1 MKGTFVDT
9 SFLLALLL
17 RRDAYHE
24 RALAWQ
30 QATIGEV
37 VTTEYVLTEFVDA
50 LSAEPVRGAAVEAV
64 SEFRAARETRM
75 IAASTTL
82 LDQGRDFFAT
92 HRDKRWSLT
101 DSISFLVMRR
111 EGISDALTSDH
122 HFEQA
127 GFRALLRSDPP

>member
-1 MKGTFVDT
+1 MSSIFVDT

-17 RRDAYHE
+17 RRDAYHD

-37 VTTEYVLTEFVDA
+37 VTTEHVLLEFVDA
-50 LSAEPVRGAAVEAV
+50 LSAEPVRRAAVDTV

-75 IAASTTL
+75 IPASASL
-82 LDQGRDFFAT
+82 LDQALHFFGT

-101 DSISFLVMRR
+101 DCISFLVMRS
-111 EGISDALTSDH
+111 EAINAALASDH
-122 HFEQA
+122 HFEQG